1 MKEPCGLLRKQDS
14 VKQKSNINT
23 TMKKYIFT
31 AISAIMIATCAN
43 KRADEITKVAES
55 SKLKE

>member
-1 MKEPCGLLRKQDS
+1 
-14 VKQKSNINT
+14 
-23 TMKKYIFT
+23 MKKYIFT

-55 SKLKE
+55 SQLKE